1 MQGVI
6 RGKEEGKWRLLFSP
20 KSDEHE
26 YSLNNIRT
34 SSGYKAMR
42 ISKKFTQNKMLS
54 SFILFLRVFV
64 KEMYGDQS
72 VLWILGF

>member
-6 RGKEEGKWRLLFSP
+6 RGKEVGKWRLLFSP

-34 SSGYKAMR
+34 SSGDKVMR
-42 ISKKFTQNKMLS
+42 ISKKFTKNKML
-54 SFILFLRVFV
+54 
-64 KEMYGDQS
+64 
-72 VLWILGF
+72 

>member
-6 RGKEEGKWRLLFSP
+6 RGKEDGKWRLQFSP
-20 KSDEHE
+20 KRDEHE
-26 YSLNNIRT
+26 YSLNKIRT
-34 SSGYKAMR
+34 SSGDKAMR
-42 ISKKFTQNKMLS
+42 ISKKFTQNKMLW
-54 SFILFLRVFV
+54 SFILFLSLFA